1 MIFKLTY
8 SISNGIAIGAI
19 AYVIIRAAL
28 GKFTKK
34 DIIVAVIGVLFTRF
48 FLVTI

>member
-8 SISNGIAIGAI
+8 SISNGIAIGTT

-28 GKFTKK
+28 GKFTKRT
-34 DIIVAVIGVLFTRF
+34 LSLR
-48 FLVTI
+48 